1 MRTYGQV
8 FGARG
13 APRLLIAA
21 TLSRLTTSM
30 FSLAVLLA
38 VVDIHGSYAG
48 AGAVLTG
55 HAIGV
60 AASAPVTGRLADRYG
75 ARTVLLTCLAVHAG
89 AYVTLLTALAR
100 QTSLPAVALC
110 AALVG
115 MSNPPAAPVT
125 RTQWSRLFTG
135 SQLHAAYAVDT
146 VLNSAMF
153 IVGPLVAGALAFSS
167 TPFTAVLAAGAL
179 KIAGDL
185 LLTTAPILRR
195 VRDGNSRGNGA
206 RHWLGPLSDARV
218 RLLLVVAALDTF
230 MYGCLQ
236 VGAVARTGGDGLSGL
251 LLSTLAAGEV
261 LGGLVYGARRW
272 PGVPRRQLFALHT
285 GAVLVLLVASWP
297 VTIPVLGILYA
308 VAGLVSGGRDVLNQ
322 IVIAAT
328 AVQDYRTEAFALLGT
343 FMWLGYGVGT
353 AAAGQLE
360 QHAGTSAIYLAAAVA
375 GLAAAVA
382 LLGFRGQRRDIPDD
396 VPATP

>member
-1 MRTYGQV
+1 MRRYGQV
-8 FGARG
+8 VGAQG

-38 VVDIHGSYAG
+38 VVDLNGSYAG

-60 AASAPVTGRLADRYG
+60 AGSAPVTGRLADRYG
-75 ARTVLLTCLAVHAG
+75 ARTVLLTCLAVHAA
-89 AYVTLLTALAR
+89 AYVSLLTALAR
-100 QTSLPAVALC
+100 QSVPAVAVSAVLI
-110 AALVG
+110 G
-115 MSNPPAAPVT
+115 MSNPPEAPVT
-125 RTQWSRLFTG
+125 RTQWSRLFSG
-135 SQLHAAYAVDT
+135 SQLHAAYALDT

-153 IVGPLVAGALAFSS
+153 IIGPLVAGALAFSTS
-167 TPFTAVLAAGAL
+167 PFTAVLAAGAL
-179 KIAGDL
+179 KMAGDL
-185 LLTTAPILRR
+185 MLTTAPILRR
-195 VRDGNSRGNGA
+195 VRDGNSRENGA

-236 VGAVARTGGDGLSGL
+236 VGAVARTSGDALSGL
-251 LLSTLAAGEV
+251 LLTTLAAGEV
-261 LGGLVYGARRW
+261 LGGLVYGTRRW
-272 PGVPRRQLFALHT
+272 PGAPRSQLFALHA
-285 GAVLVLLVASWP
+285 GAVLVLLVASGP
-297 VTIPVLGILYA
+297 VTVPVLGILYA
-308 VAGLVSGGRDVLNQ
+308 LAGLVSGGRDVLNQ

-328 AVQDYRTEAFALLGT
+328 AVQAYRIEAFALLGT

-360 QHAGTSAIYLAAAVA
+360 QHVGTSAIYLAAAVA

-382 LLGFRGQRRDIPDD
+382 LLGFRGQRLDAPVD

>member
-1 MRTYGQV
+1 
-8 FGARG
+8 
-13 APRLLIAA
+13 
-21 TLSRLTTSM
+21 
-30 FSLAVLLA
+30 
-38 VVDIHGSYAG
+38 
-48 AGAVLTG
+48 
-55 HAIGV
+55 
-60 AASAPVTGRLADRYG
+60 
-75 ARTVLLTCLAVHAG
+75 
-89 AYVTLLTALAR
+89 
-100 QTSLPAVALC
+100 
-110 AALVG
+110 
-115 MSNPPAAPVT
+115 
-125 RTQWSRLFTG
+125 
-135 SQLHAAYAVDT
+135 
-146 VLNSAMF
+146 
-153 IVGPLVAGALAFSS
+153 
-167 TPFTAVLAAGAL
+167 VLAAGAL